1 MSGRTIVYVLVG
13 LALCLGLGAWIT
25 LAGNSRPTAESGTV
39 ASEPAPDQPEPVL
52 TVSVVRAE
60 QKSIEDLI
68 QVVGVTVPRE
78 DVLVIPEAT
87 GLRIQDIYAEVG
99 DTVKKGQRL
108 ALLDSE
114 SLKIQL
120 DGLRTEH
127 ERTRAEYERLAA
139 LQPSGAV
146 SAESL
151 NQRRAAYEVARS
163 RWEDARLS
171 VNRTLIVAP
180 TDGLVYER
188 LAAIGSL
195 TNGNEPLFRI
205 ARHGEVEAEV
215 AVPESAIH
223 RVRPAMT
230 VRLEVAGDP
239 SPMLGTVR
247 LVIPRV
253 DRDSRSAGVRISFE
267 RDGFVAVGAFCQANI
282 TVGKVGGWVLP
293 GTAVQQDSQGT
304 FVWAVNP
311 RGHVRRESITI
322 VSRTPEAVVIGEA
335 LEDRAVVAR
344 SGSFLR
350 DGDLVA
356 VAQESFR

>member
-1 MSGRTIVYVLVG
+1 MSGRTIVYVLVALG
-13 LALCLGLGAWIT
+13 LCLGLGAWIT
-25 LAGNSRPTAESGTV
+25 LAGNTGPAPAAVEP
-39 ASEPAPDQPEPVL
+39 EPAPDQPEPVL

-99 DTVKKGQRL
+99 DTVKKGQKL

-127 ERTRAEYERLAA
+127 DRTKAEYQRLAA

-163 RWEDARLS
+163 RWEDAQLS
-171 VNRTLIVAP
+171 VKRTLIVAP

-188 LAAIGSL
+188 LASIGSL
-195 TNGNEPLFRI
+195 TNGDEPLFRI
-205 ARHGEVEAEV
+205 ARNGEVEAEV
-215 AVPESAIH
+215 AVPESAIQ

-230 VRLEVAGDP
+230 VRLQVTGDP

-247 LVIPRV
+247 LVMPRV

-267 RDGFVAVGAFCQANI
+267 RDSFVAVGAFCQASI

-293 GTAVQQDSQGT
+293 ATAVQQDSEGT
-304 FVWAVNP
+304 FVWAVNHH
-311 RGHVRRESITI
+311 GNVTREGITI
-322 VSRTPEAVVIGEA
+322 VSRTPQAVVIGEA
-335 LEDRAVVAR
+335 LEDRVIVAR

-356 VAQESFR
+356 VAQGNF